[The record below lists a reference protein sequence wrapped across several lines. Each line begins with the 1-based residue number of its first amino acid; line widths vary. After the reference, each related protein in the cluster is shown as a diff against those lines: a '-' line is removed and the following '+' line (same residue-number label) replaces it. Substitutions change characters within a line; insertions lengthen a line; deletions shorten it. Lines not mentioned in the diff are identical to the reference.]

1 MFSSKVTR
9 LKSSNS
15 SRPLFWEF
23 HSKKNAKLFSTSQYL
38 RIVGGGT
45 NNIPRNNAQTQTKP
59 RLRDGIK
66 DFIACCKTWIDRC
79 KKTEGPKV
87 LKCQNIC
94 IFKNSTYTLH
104 YHQKF
109 TVSEFFIPESIFLW
123 IHLRMDY
130 KKYIPSEEVRN
141 KLDLILIYK
150 LLLMIRLGNMRRTSG
165 GRRRRGVCIP
175 WTRRGSTARPP
186 PPCPRPS
193 LDTRR
198 GRGSPRCTPATPS
211 AGQSQN

>member
-1 MFSSKVTR
+1 MINLQNIRKVVLLKREKLNALLKEVLMLQSQQWMILQFYSFQSFKAWWQIKVNKGGFCWFSSKVTR

-45 NNIPRNNAQTQTKP
+45 NNSPLHNAQTQTKP

-66 DFIACCKTWIDRC
+66 NFIACCKTWIDRC

-87 LKCQNIC
+87 LKCQNIYIC
-94 IFKNSTYTLH
+94 KNFTHTLR

-109 TVSEFFIPESIFLW
+109 TVSEFFIPESIFCGSISGW
-123 IHLRMDY
+123 ITRN
-130 KKYIPSEEVRN
+130 ISQVRRWGTSSWFN
-141 KLDLILIYK
+141 FDL
-150 LLLMIRLGNMRRTSG
+150 
-165 GRRRRGVCIP
+165 
-175 WTRRGSTARPP
+175 
-186 PPCPRPS
+186 
-193 LDTRR
+193 
-198 GRGSPRCTPATPS
+198 
-211 AGQSQN
+211 